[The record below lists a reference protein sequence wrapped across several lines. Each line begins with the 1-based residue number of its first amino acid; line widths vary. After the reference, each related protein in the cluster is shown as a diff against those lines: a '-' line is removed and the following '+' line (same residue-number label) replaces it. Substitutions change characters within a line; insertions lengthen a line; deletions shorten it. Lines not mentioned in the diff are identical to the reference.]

1 VPLFY
6 TRDAGGVPAEWVAMM
21 KEAMIS
27 TLKGF
32 SSHRMMI
39 DYAEKAYL
47 PLGRADR

>member
-1 VPLFY
+1 
-6 TRDAGGVPAEWVAMM
+6 MM